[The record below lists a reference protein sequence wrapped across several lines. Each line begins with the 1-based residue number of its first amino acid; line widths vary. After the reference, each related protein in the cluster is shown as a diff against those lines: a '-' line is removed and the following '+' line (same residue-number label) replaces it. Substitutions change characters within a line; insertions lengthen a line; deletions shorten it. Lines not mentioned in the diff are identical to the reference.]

1 MLRQVGDQE
10 GLTFT
15 DYKPAKLSYG
25 KQHPDAVVE
34 TASLAAV
41 EPPDVTYE
49 LHLDDQVEDG
59 TLSGLQLESI
69 VYACQR
75 HEQLLPDGCRA
86 GFFIG
91 DGTYPI
97 SQDFLLPSMPERH
110 LQASLDTCKFS
121 GVGHMCSQSGI
132 ACAGAGVGKGRTI
145 AGLIMENWRC
155 KRKRHLWLTIGT
167 DLRIDSRRDLDDIGA
182 TDIPLHP
189 LNKLPYG
196 QLDSDKVWA
205 NPVLTTSGNHLMH
218 LHECCLLETRAFQD
232 LTCKQASL
240 EQPLM

>member
-1 MLRQVGDQE
+1 MAIIPGCLSSATVLLPTFLMRVLVSHYFWCLQIGDQE

-49 LHLDDQVEDG
+49 LHLEDQVEEG

-75 HEQLLPDGCRA
+75 HEHYLPDGSRA

-91 DGTYPI
+91 DG
-97 SQDFLLPSMPERH
+97 E
-110 LQASLDTCKFS
+110 
-121 GVGHMCSQSGI
+121 
-132 ACAGAGVGKGRTI
+132 AC
-145 AGLIMENWRC
+145 N
-155 KRKRHLWLTIGT
+155 
-167 DLRIDSRRDLDDIGA
+167 
-182 TDIPLHP
+182 
-189 LNKLPYG
+189 
-196 QLDSDKVWA
+196 
-205 NPVLTTSGNHLMH
+205 
-218 LHECCLLETRAFQD
+218 
-232 LTCKQASL
+232 
-240 EQPLM
+240 

>member
-1 MLRQVGDQE
+1 MCERGLVLWQVGDQE

-15 DYKPAKLSYG
+15 DYKPAKLSFG

-49 LHLDDQVEDG
+49 LHLDDQIEDG

-91 DGTYPI
+91 DGEPYP
-97 SQDFLLPSMPERH
+97 H
-110 LQASLDTCKFS
+110 
-121 GVGHMCSQSGI
+121 
-132 ACAGAGVGKGRTI
+132 
-145 AGLIMENWRC
+145 
-155 KRKRHLWLTIGT
+155 
-167 DLRIDSRRDLDDIGA
+167 
-182 TDIPLHP
+182 
-189 LNKLPYG
+189 
-196 QLDSDKVWA
+196 
-205 NPVLTTSGNHLMH
+205 
-218 LHECCLLETRAFQD
+218 
-232 LTCKQASL
+232 
-240 EQPLM
+240 

>member
-1 MLRQVGDQE
+1 MGQRAYFGWQVGDQE

-49 LHLDDQVEDG
+49 PRLEDQIEDG

-75 HEQLLPDGCRA
+75 HEHYLPDGSRA

-91 DGTYPI
+91 DGEEPT
-97 SQDFLLPSMPERH
+97 LPSSMVM
-110 LQASLDTCKFS
+110 SLLST
-121 GVGHMCSQSGI
+121 
-132 ACAGAGVGKGRTI
+132 
-145 AGLIMENWRC
+145 
-155 KRKRHLWLTIGT
+155 
-167 DLRIDSRRDLDDIGA
+167 
-182 TDIPLHP
+182 
-189 LNKLPYG
+189 
-196 QLDSDKVWA
+196 
-205 NPVLTTSGNHLMH
+205 
-218 LHECCLLETRAFQD
+218 CLLSAQSWH
-232 LTCKQASL
+232 CS
-240 EQPLM
+240 

>member
-1 MLRQVGDQE
+1 MVLQIPHNASAKSCCHLSCKLMKSHVVDMSSCDVSPQAADQE

-49 LHLDDQVEDG
+49 LHLDEQIENG

-75 HEQLLPDGCRA
+75 HEHCLPDGSRA

-91 DGTYPI
+91 DGE
-97 SQDFLLPSMPERH
+97 F
-110 LQASLDTCKFS
+110 
-121 GVGHMCSQSGI
+121 
-132 ACAGAGVGKGRTI
+132 
-145 AGLIMENWRC
+145 
-155 KRKRHLWLTIGT
+155 
-167 DLRIDSRRDLDDIGA
+167 
-182 TDIPLHP
+182 
-189 LNKLPYG
+189 
-196 QLDSDKVWA
+196 
-205 NPVLTTSGNHLMH
+205 
-218 LHECCLLETRAFQD
+218 
-232 LTCKQASL
+232 
-240 EQPLM
+240 

>member
-1 MLRQVGDQE
+1 MCDQVGDQE

-91 DGTYPI
+91 DGEPQSHDVLCPDMEAAPT
-97 SQDFLLPSMPERH
+97 LLH
-110 LQASLDTCKFS
+110 
-121 GVGHMCSQSGI
+121 G
-132 ACAGAGVGKGRTI
+132 
-145 AGLIMENWRC
+145 
-155 KRKRHLWLTIGT
+155 
-167 DLRIDSRRDLDDIGA
+167 
-182 TDIPLHP
+182 
-189 LNKLPYG
+189 
-196 QLDSDKVWA
+196 
-205 NPVLTTSGNHLMH
+205 TTSDSLALPM
-218 LHECCLLETRAFQD
+218 
-232 LTCKQASL
+232 QA
-240 EQPLM
+240 PG

>member
-1 MLRQVGDQE
+1 MCLQIGDQE

-49 LHLDDQVEDG
+49 LHLEDQVEEG

-75 HEQLLPDGCRA
+75 HEHYLPDGSRA

-91 DGTYPI
+91 DGEACYWTA
-97 SQDFLLPSMPERH
+97 
-110 LQASLDTCKFS
+110 ASILS
-121 GVGHMCSQSGI
+121 GVGCGVIGMK
-132 ACAGAGVGKGRTI
+132 GARS
-145 AGLIMENWRC
+145 ASS
-155 KRKRHLWLTIGT
+155 
-167 DLRIDSRRDLDDIGA
+167 LR
-182 TDIPLHP
+182 
-189 LNKLPYG
+189 
-196 QLDSDKVWA
+196 
-205 NPVLTTSGNHLMH
+205 
-218 LHECCLLETRAFQD
+218 
-232 LTCKQASL
+232 
-240 EQPLM
+240 

>member
-1 MLRQVGDQE
+1 MRVLVSHYVLCLQIGDQE

-49 LHLDDQVEDG
+49 LHLEDQVEEG

-75 HEQLLPDGCRA
+75 HEHYLPDGSRA

-91 DGTYPI
+91 DG
-97 SQDFLLPSMPERH
+97 E
-110 LQASLDTCKFS
+110 
-121 GVGHMCSQSGI
+121 
-132 ACAGAGVGKGRTI
+132 AC
-145 AGLIMENWRC
+145 N
-155 KRKRHLWLTIGT
+155 
-167 DLRIDSRRDLDDIGA
+167 
-182 TDIPLHP
+182 
-189 LNKLPYG
+189 
-196 QLDSDKVWA
+196 
-205 NPVLTTSGNHLMH
+205 
-218 LHECCLLETRAFQD
+218 
-232 LTCKQASL
+232 
-240 EQPLM
+240 